1 MDSGAHPWQPLPLR
15 TVLFIPP
22 EQGHLSQPG
31 AQTWS
36 QPVPVS
42 LKCLISI
49 LLELFSVLSLG
60 ICFLE

>member
-1 MDSGAHPWQPLPLR
+1 MDSGARLWQSLPPR
-15 TVLFIPP
+15 MVLFVPP
-22 EQGHLSQPG
+22 EQGHL
-31 AQTWS
+31 S

-60 ICFLE
+60 MFSRVAAW